1 MQDVRPSI
9 PRTQSQVT
17 LHFVSIVMCIIGAV
31 VLLGAALVFVYRDS
45 LGLDDESLWTV
56 FAYGGILAAS
66 AALLVVTGVLGLR
79 AADDAERVEPYRFL
93 CYLVGLV
100 LLVAIVWG
108 WGMGTII
115 LFNPIVIVSTLTY
128 VVVCSGLADRVQEER
143 DAGERGRT
151 YLMDGRQRTLGLLS
165 EVIVVKALL
174 TLVVVAVALIALYAA
189 DDPSGVLATFG
200 VEAELDDVSLAVVV
214 VVGLA
219 LSFEISLGLLGMRG
233 SREPDSLAPFVVL
246 AGLVVVLDLV
256 QIVGSVVST
265 GGFGAVSMDEVLDL
279 LYMAACLRI
288 AWTISHE
295 PAPAEDSAEA

>member
-31 VLLGAALVFVYRDS
+31 VLLGAALVFVYHDS

-174 TLVVVAVALIALYAA
+174 TLVVVAVALIVLYAA

-219 LSFEISLGLLGMRG
+219 LSFELSLGLLGMRG

-256 QIVGSVVST
+256 QIAGSVVST

-288 AWTISHE
+288 AWAISHE
-295 PAPAEDSAEA
+295 PAPAADPAEA